1 MSLNKIMMIGNLT
14 KDPEQVDLKDGNI
27 VCKFSVAMNEKYK
40 NKAGDKVENVTYMNV
55 STFGAQA
62 TNAMKYLSKGKQVF
76 VEGRLQNRTW
86 EDKDGV
92 KKYATDVV
100 ANNIQYLSP
109 KADGGTTANKFEV
122 DKQYTGDEIPF

>member
-14 KDPEQVDLKDGNI
+14 RDPESVDLKDGNI
-27 VCKFSVAMNEKYK
+27 VCKFSVAMNDSYK
-40 NKAGDKVENVTYMNV
+40 NKAGEKVEKATFMNV
-55 STFGAQA
+55 SAFGNQA

-76 VEGRLQNRTW
+76 VEGRIENRSW
-86 EDKDGV
+86 EDKEGN

-109 KADGGTTANKFEV
+109 KSGGTDVNKVEV
-122 DKQYTGDEIPF
+122 SEQFTGEDIPF